1 MNEYV
6 GKESA
11 IYIGSESFICEI
23 RILEAR
29 FEFLR
34 VDWWK
39 KQKWIYVSMP
49 MNMETLNKAEQH

>member
-29 FEFLR
+29 FEFLE
-34 VDWWK
+34 
-39 KQKWIYVSMP
+39 WID
-49 MNMETLNKAEQH
+49 EKNKSGFMYLCQ